1 MSDLCAIVGES
12 GSGKSSGIRNLNP
25 QETFVINVANKPI
38 PIKGSKQLYKPLIQD
53 PETKKFTGNLYN
65 TSNVEQISKIMKLV
79 DKTMPQIKQIII
91 DDAQYLMAFEA
102 MDRALEKGF
111 DKFSQIAQHFYLV
124 LKEAINLRDNLK
136 VFVLCHSE
144 NVGDALNPK
153 FKIKTQGKM
162 IDNMIT
168 VEGLFTYVLF
178 TERVQNE
185 EGKMEYKF
193 VTNSDGSNTAKT
205 PMGCFEDYYIDND
218 LQFVID
224 KINEYNE

>member
-91 DDAQYLMAFEA
+91 DD
-102 MDRALEKGF
+102 
-111 DKFSQIAQHFYLV
+111 
-124 LKEAINLRDNLK
+124 
-136 VFVLCHSE
+136 
-144 NVGDALNPK
+144 
-153 FKIKTQGKM
+153 
-162 IDNMIT
+162 
-168 VEGLFTYVLF
+168 
-178 TERVQNE
+178 
-185 EGKMEYKF
+185 
-193 VTNSDGSNTAKT
+193 
-205 PMGCFEDYYIDND
+205 
-218 LQFVID
+218 
-224 KINEYNE
+224 KINIIH

>member
-12 GSGKSSGIRNLNP
+12 GSGKSSGIRKLNP

-153 FKIKTQGKM
+153 FKIKTQG
-162 IDNMIT
+162 
-168 VEGLFTYVLF
+168 E
-178 TERVQNE
+178 
-185 EGKMEYKF
+185 
-193 VTNSDGSNTAKT
+193 
-205 PMGCFEDYYIDND
+205 
-218 LQFVID
+218 
-224 KINEYNE
+224 